1 MLRHFG
7 FSGLL
12 TVAAI
17 ITAFFMFGP
26 GGAVAALV
34 LIAIEV
40 AFSFD
45 NAILNAKILERLP
58 PLWRKLFL
66 TVGMLIAILGMRFIF
81 PIAIVAITAHLSWK
95 TVIDDALHHPTV
107 YAEYL
112 HAAHTSIAA
121 FGGAFLL
128 TLTFYFFL
136 DHKREI
142 LWLHHL
148 ERPLQRLGGA
158 IWIAPLTGLL
168 VVGAAAALA
177 PDSGVVIRAGAIGVL
192 SYVALKLFIDV
203 LARLTGDNSK
213 QMYSGWEALLAFMYL
228 EMLDASFSFDGVLGA
243 FAITD
248 KVILIALGLG
258 VGAIW
263 VRSLT
268 VYLVEKGTLNELI
281 YLEHGAHYAILVL
294 AVALLASVF
303 FEIPDAVT
311 GVVGL
316 GVIGASYIA
325 SREFIRNKAA
335 PKAALVRR

>member
-1 MLRHFG
+1 MFRHFG

-12 TVAAI
+12 TAAAI
-17 ITAFFMFGP
+17 ITAFIMFGSA
-26 GGAVAALV
+26 GAVAALV

-66 TVGMLIAILGMRFIF
+66 TVGMVIAILGMRFIF
-81 PIAIVAITAHLSWK
+81 PIAIVAVTAHLSWR
-95 TVIDDALHHPTV
+95 TVIDDALYHPAV
-107 YAEYL
+107 YADYL
-112 HAAHTSIAA
+112 HNAHASIAA

-142 LWLHHL
+142 LWLDRL

-158 IWIAPLTGLL
+158 VWIAPLAGLI
-168 VVGAAAALA
+168 VVSGAALLA
-177 PDSGVVIRAGAIGVL
+177 PASAVVMQAGVTGVL
-192 SYVALKLFIDV
+192 SYVALKVFIDV
-203 LARLTGDNSK
+203 LARLTGDDSK
-213 QMYSGWEALLAFMYL
+213 QQYSGWGALLAFLYL
-228 EMLDASFSFDGVLGA
+228 ELLDASFSFDGVLGA

-268 VYLVEKGTLNELI
+268 VWLVEKGTLSELI

-294 AVALLASVF
+294 AVALLSSVF

-325 SREFIRNKAA
+325 SREVIRSQSAHKAA
-335 PKAALVRR
+335 SAPS